1 MDSQVND
8 DDSNL
13 KSYQSVQL
21 DSMSHEK
28 KSIPIP
34 VPSKNMADSVHLCN
48 FASKPNKGRARATW
62 NNAYH
67 QYLLPSPISPRA
79 RARRRYFGGRG
90 KILKRKGEK
99 VREERDEQCLP

>member
-13 KSYQSVQL
+13 KSYLSVQFYFI
-21 DSMSHEK
+21 SQRRGV
-28 KSIPIP
+28 PIP

-48 FASKPNKGRARATW
+48 FASKPNRGRARATW

-67 QYLLPSPISPRA
+67 QRA
-79 RARRRYFGGRG
+79 FI
-90 KILKRKGEK
+90 ILQ
-99 VREERDEQCLP
+99 EE